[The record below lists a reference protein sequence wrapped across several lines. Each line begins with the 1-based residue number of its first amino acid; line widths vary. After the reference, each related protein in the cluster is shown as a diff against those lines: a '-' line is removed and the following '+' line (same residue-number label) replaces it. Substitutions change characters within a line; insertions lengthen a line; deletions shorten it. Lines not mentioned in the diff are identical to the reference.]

1 MRHHS
6 PLVVTL
12 LALLSLPQVAVAQDY
27 PPPEQAARLH
37 QGDEPSTV
45 GPILAVGLG
54 WGGGTTL
61 DSGKGTDYMS
71 MFKAGKR
78 IHGLAGLRIQS
89 FGMAGIYHVGTPGV
103 ANKACLGGGCTGS
116 GKQVG
121 GLLMMVVGGGVPGP
135 VFDLGIGYWTDRTE
149 ITRNGVVL
157 QRLDGWALFEYASFE
172 VPVGRPTSRFR
183 LGGYFILA
191 ITSYDK
197 VTTPAGTAKVP
208 VTAGTPVWGELGL
221 RASFF

>member
-1 MRHHS
+1 MGHRR
-6 PLVVTL
+6 PLLLCLVV
-12 LALLSLPQVAVAQDY
+12 LLSIPAAALGQAF
-27 PPPEQAARLH
+27 PPPEEAAKLSK
-37 QGDEPSTV
+37 GEPPREV

-61 DSGKGTDYMS
+61 DPGKGTDYMS

-89 FGMAGIYHVGTPGV
+89 FGMAGIYHTGTPGV
-103 ANKACLGGGCTGS
+103 ANKACPGGGCTGS

-121 GLLMMVVGGGVPGP
+121 GLLMMVVGAGVPGP
-135 VFDLGIGYWTDRTE
+135 VFDIGIGYWTDRTE

-172 VPVGRPTSRFR
+172 VPVGRPTSPFR

-191 ITSYDK
+191 MTSYDK
-197 VTTPAGTAKVP
+197 VTTPAGVASVP
-208 VTAGTPVWGELGL
+208 VTAGTPIWGELGL